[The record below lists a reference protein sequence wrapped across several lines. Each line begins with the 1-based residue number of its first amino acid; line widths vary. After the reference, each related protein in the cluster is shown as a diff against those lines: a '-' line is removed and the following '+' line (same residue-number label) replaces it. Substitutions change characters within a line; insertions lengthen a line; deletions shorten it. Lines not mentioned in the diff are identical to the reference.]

1 MQALHSIART
11 VRVAPVATAL
21 VVKRG
26 MAIPK
31 YVPSTPP
38 DELGAWFVGWFP
50 PPPPALGKKIDG
62 MVASGKREKMTLL
75 KAINNAM
82 GIVMETDDK
91 AGP

>member
-1 MQALHSIART
+1 MQALQSIARA

-38 DELGAWFVGWFP
+38 DELGAWFVVVVSFTSSC
-50 PPPPALGKKIDG
+50 LGKK
-62 MVASGKREKMTLL
+62 
-75 KAINNAM
+75 N
-82 GIVMETDDK
+82 
-91 AGP
+91 